1 MSRSLFAPFRCNW
14 PRAGEPIA
22 SAQLRHLGGLR
33 TPEPSGRHSRADQT
47 CALRT
52 RLHSR
57 SCPRSGRRMA
67 AVRRRTE
74 LRGFHRRLAAVS
86 VQVLS
91 CRTCRIVSLARLASC
106 PDVPRR
112 SAGGSAVSVSSVCLA
127 GVSRQSPPW
136 CDSAGPCQFAVR
148 GVIFS
153 CLDWLSRGGRSLPAG
168 RPLQIAPVKG
178 TTSHPWLTLVV
189 GVARSWTGQAGR
201 LPEPAAAALT
211 TGRSLPPAPRGAWP
225 GRWWGD
231 RQGFVW
237 QWQ

>member
-1 MSRSLFAPFRCNW
+1 MSCSLLALLRSPG

-112 SAGGSAVSVSSVCLA
+112 SAGGSAASVSSVCLA

-153 CLDWLSRGGRSLPAG
+153 CLDWLSRGGKIAARWPAAANRAGERDNESPLAHPGGGRCQVLDGAG
-168 RPLQIAPVKG
+168 RAVAGAGSCGADDREELA
-178 TTSHPWLTLVV
+178 TSAAR
-189 GVARSWTGQAGR
+189 GVAR
-201 LPEPAAAALT
+201 
-211 TGRSLPPAPRGAWP
+211 
-225 GRWWGD
+225 
-231 RQGFVW
+231 
-237 QWQ
+237 